1 MYINKRQPAVLFYTL
16 FILFSTFLKGQGT
29 LMPTQVENGQST
41 FPSQNFQ
48 KARTMP
54 WALKYEA
61 NGIVRDNDYFFN
73 RFGLISEH
81 KLSKKISLNASV
93 RSLRTSRLL
102 FKDALTEGEKKP
114 AWQWELSVEP
124 RWHFINNENT
134 FVGNYLGLRLMRE
147 TGYRLPETTYKML
160 VAFGSQQFFFSG
172 TDNNI
177 VNAFDGS
184 LALGVFYQKTKGI
197 RPSFQINMLQGAI
210 LNDIFRKYKSENAP
224 PNRLQEYQAL
234 TDQNYLLKFDLF
246 NLITKADERDIVGE
260 MRIGYEQKI
269 AKSPFSIN
277 FEGMVSPF
285 RLKNTEILSKGLPSE
300 RGGKDVDKTTGRR
313 FGFTI
318 EPRWYYNLNKR
329 RANGKSGNNL
339 LGNYLSFEML
349 YQNQSFKKHHFDNT
363 FAPFHIE
370 SLTFTPLWGTQQQFS
385 KRLFYD
391 FKLGWGV
398 RTSQEGKKWY
408 FTNYQSNIYADILI
422 GLRFGR

>member
-1 MYINKRQPAVLFYTL
+1 MHYNIRQQAVLLSLIFMV
-16 FILFSTFLKGQGT
+16 FSTFLKGQNT
-29 LMPTQVENGQST
+29 VMPAQNENEKA
-41 FPSQNFQ
+41 FYPSQDYQ

-54 WALKYEA
+54 WALKYES

-114 AWQWELSVEP
+114 AWQWELSLEP
-124 RWHFINNENT
+124 RWHFTNNENT

-160 VAFGSQQFFFSG
+160 VSLGSQQFFFSG

-184 LALGVFYQKTKGI
+184 LALGISYQKMKGI
-197 RPSFQINMLQGAI
+197 RPSFQINMLQGAV
-210 LNDIFRKYKSENAP
+210 LNDIFRKYKPENAP
-224 PNRLQEYQAL
+224 PNRIQEYQAL

-246 NLITKADERDIVGE
+246 NLITKADEKDIVGE
-260 MRIGYEQKI
+260 VRLGYEQKI

-277 FEGMVSPF
+277 FEGIISPF
-285 RLKNTEILSKGLPSE
+285 RLKNTEIL

-313 FGFTI
+313 FSFAL
-318 EPRWYYNLNKR
+318 EPRWYYDLNKR
-329 RANGKSGNNL
+329 REKGKSGNNL
-339 LGNYLSFEML
+339 LGNYWGFEML
-349 YQNQSFKKHHFDNT
+349 YQNQSFKKHHVDNT
-363 FAPFHIE
+363 FAVFDIE

-385 KRLFYD
+385 KWLFYD
-391 FKLGWGV
+391 FKLGWGA
-398 RTSQEGKKWY
+398 RTVKGGSRQY
-408 FTNYQSNIYADILI
+408 FDNFQSNIYADILI

>member
-1 MYINKRQPAVLFYTL
+1 MYNNKRQPTVLL
-16 FILFSTFLKGQGT
+16 FLLFTVFSSLLKGQNT
-29 LMPTQVENGQST
+29 LIPIHDENRNKLY
-41 FPSQNFQ
+41 PSQTYQ
-48 KARTMP
+48 KARLMP

-73 RFGLISEH
+73 RFGLITEH
-81 KLSKKISLNASV
+81 KLSKKLSLNV
-93 RSLRTSRLL
+93 PLRLFRTSRLL

-114 AWQWELSVEP
+114 AWQWEISVEP
-124 RWHFINNENT
+124 RWHFSNNENT
-134 FVGNYLGLRLMRE
+134 FVGNYLGMRIMRE

-160 VAFGSQQFFFSG
+160 VALGSQHFFFSG

-184 LALGVFYQKTKGI
+184 VALGISHQKTKGI
-197 RPSFQINMLQGAI
+197 RPSFQINMLQGAV
-210 LNDIFRKYKSENAP
+210 LNDVFRKYKPENAP
-224 PNRLQEYQAL
+224 PNRIQEYQAL
-234 TDQNYLLKFDLF
+234 TDQKYLLKFDLF
-246 NLITKADERDIVGE
+246 NLITKADERDLVGE
-260 MRIGYEQKI
+260 IRIGYEQKI

-277 FEGMVSPF
+277 FEGIASPF
-285 RLKNTEILSKGLPSE
+285 RLKNTEIL
-300 RGGKDVDKTTGRR
+300 RGGKDVEKTTGRR

-329 RANGKSGNNL
+329 MANGKSGNNL

-349 YQNQSFKKHHFDNT
+349 YQNQSFKKHHIDNT

-408 FTNYQSNIYADILI
+408 FTNFQSNIYADILI
-422 GLRFGR
+422 GLRFGS

>member
-1 MYINKRQPAVLFYTL
+1 MRYNTRQPVILFFNLIVLFP
-16 FILFSTFLKGQGT
+16 TFLKGQNT
-29 LMPTQVENGQST
+29 AMPLPDNDNKVSY
-41 FPSQNFQ
+41 PSQDFQ
-48 KARTMP
+48 KARIMP

-81 KLSKKISLNASV
+81 KLSKKLSLNASV
-93 RSLRTSRLL
+93 RLLRTSRLL

-114 AWQWELSVEP
+114 AWQWEMSVEP
-124 RWHFINNENT
+124 RWHFSNNENT

-147 TGYRLPETTYKML
+147 TGYRLPETSYKML
-160 VAFGSQQFFFSG
+160 VSLGSQQFFFSG

-184 LALGVFYQKTKGI
+184 VALGIAYQKMKGI
-197 RPSFQINMLQGAI
+197 RPSFQINMLQGAV
-210 LNDIFRKYKSENAP
+210 LNDIFRKYKPENAP
-224 PNRLQEYQAL
+224 PNRIQEYQAL
-234 TDQNYLLKFDLF
+234 TNQNYLFKFDLF

-260 MRIGYEQKI
+260 IRLGYEQKI
-269 AKSPFSIN
+269 AKSSFSIN
-277 FEGMVSPF
+277 FEGIASPF
-285 RLKNTEILSKGLPSE
+285 RLKNTEIL
-300 RGGKDVDKTTGRR
+300 RGGKDVAKTTGRR

-329 RANGKSGNNL
+329 MAKGKSGNNL

-349 YQNQSFKKHHFDNT
+349 YQNQSFKKHHFNNT
-363 FAPFHIE
+363 FAFYDIE

-391 FKLGWGV
+391 FKLGLGV

-408 FTNYQSNIYADILI
+408 FTNFQSNIYADILI
-422 GLRFGR
+422 GLRFGK

>member
-1 MYINKRQPAVLFYTL
+1 MHYNIHRSTVLFFTL
-16 FILFSTFLKGQGT
+16 SLVFSMFLKGQNT
-29 LMPTQVENGQST
+29 FIPAQVENGESV

-48 KARTMP
+48 KARTMS

-81 KLSKKISLNASV
+81 KLSKKLSLNATV
-93 RSLRTSRLL
+93 RLLRTSRLL
-102 FKDALTEGEKKP
+102 FKDALTEGEKKT
-114 AWQWELSVEP
+114 AWQRELSLEP
-124 RWHFINNENT
+124 RWHFTNSENT
-134 FVGNYLGLRLMRE
+134 FIGNYIGLRLLHE

-160 VAFGSQQFFFSG
+160 FTLGSQQFFFSG

-184 LALGVFYQKTKGI
+184 VALGISYQKTKGI
-197 RPSFQINMLQGAI
+197 RPSFQINMLQGAV
-210 LNDIFRKYKSENAP
+210 LNDIFRKYKTENAP
-224 PNRLQEYQAL
+224 PNRIKEYQAL
-234 TDQNYLLKFDLF
+234 TDQNYLLKFDIF

-260 MRIGYEQKI
+260 IRLGYEQKL

-277 FEGMVSPF
+277 FEGTLSPF
-285 RLKNTEILSKGLPSE
+285 RLKNTNLL
-300 RGGKDVDKTTGRR
+300 RGGKNVAKTTGRR
-313 FGFTI
+313 FGFAI
-318 EPRWYYNLNKR
+318 EPRWYYDLNKR

-349 YQNQSFKKHHFDNT
+349 YQNQSFNKQHLDNT
-363 FAPFHIE
+363 FASFDIE
-370 SLTFTPLWGTQQQFS
+370 SLTFTPLWGTQQQFL

-398 RTSQEGKKWY
+398 RTSKEGLKGY
-408 FTNYQSNIYADILI
+408 FTNFQSNIYADILI
-422 GLRFGR
+422 GLRLNN